1 MKTLECSESLLDL
14 NSYFRAQELHLLL
27 FILIPIRIILLMGMN
42 WDCTWLRQLKHV
54 DCSVLEKKE
63 KKILLFSQDCY
74 WFLGILKVTGG
85 IM

>member
-1 MKTLECSESLLDL
+1 
-14 NSYFRAQELHLLL
+14 
-27 FILIPIRIILLMGMN
+27 MGMN